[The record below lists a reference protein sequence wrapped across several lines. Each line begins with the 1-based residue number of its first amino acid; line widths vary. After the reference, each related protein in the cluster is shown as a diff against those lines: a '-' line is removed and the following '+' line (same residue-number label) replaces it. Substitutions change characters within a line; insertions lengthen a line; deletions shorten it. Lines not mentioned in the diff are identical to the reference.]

1 MILIQISLAKFT
13 NGFFQE
19 IPNIFYNQM
28 MNALLESNFSK
39 HLSNKLIG
47 TMTAEQ
53 FSQIF
58 VSVLDETF
66 DSLF

>member
-1 MILIQISLAKFT
+1 
-13 NGFFQE
+13 
-19 IPNIFYNQM
+19 M

-58 VSVLDETF
+58 VSVLDETL

>member
-1 MILIQISLAKFT
+1 
-13 NGFFQE
+13 
-19 IPNIFYNQM
+19 M
-28 MNALLESNFSK
+28 MNALLESKFSK

-47 TMTAEQ
+47 TMAAEQ